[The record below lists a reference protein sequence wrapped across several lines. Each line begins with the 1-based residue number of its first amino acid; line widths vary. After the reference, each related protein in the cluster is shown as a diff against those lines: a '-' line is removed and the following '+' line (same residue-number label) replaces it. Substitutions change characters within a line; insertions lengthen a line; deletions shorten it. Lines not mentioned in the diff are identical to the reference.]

1 MDITNLELADNE
13 FSLIWCCHVL
23 EHIEDDKKAMSELFR
38 VLHPDGVA
46 VIMVPVYGESTYEN
60 PLIKTPEG
68 RLLHFKQEDH
78 VRLYG
83 LDIRERLDAAG
94 FKIDA
99 LSTLDSPDE
108 DKLRYSLE
116 YPSTKDIFLC
126 RKTRP

>member
-1 MDITNLELADNE
+1 MRHMDITNLELADNE

-99 LSTLDSPDE
+99 LSTAILI
-108 DKLRYSLE
+108 LAIIR
-116 YPSTKDIFLC
+116 
-126 RKTRP
+126 